1 MPLEGGR
8 PAQPARPAEP
18 DGPWLAMV
26 SGMPATGKT
35 TLGRRLAADL
45 GVPFFA
51 KDELKETLFDTLG
64 VGDRAWSRRLG
75 AASMSLLRGI
85 AEATVS
91 AGHSAVIEANFTLAY
106 DAPFYQE
113 LMARAGVRVAQV
125 WLTASPDTIIE
136 RFERRAASPQRHPG
150 HVELAN
156 MDEFRR
162 ALARV
167 DDAPLPLAGP
177 IQRVETNDFATLD
190 YPALLEWLRAALAG
204 ADALGGTS

>member
-1 MPLEGGR
+1 MPLEGEQ
-8 PAQPARPAEP
+8 PAQPAGP
-18 DGPWLAMV
+18 DGPWLVMV

-45 GVPFFA
+45 GAPFFA

-64 VGDRAWSRRLG
+64 VGDRAWSRQLG

-85 AEATVS
+85 AEATVN
-91 AGHSAVIEANFTLAY
+91 AGRSAVIEANFTLAY

-125 WLTASPDTIIE
+125 WLTASPDAIIE

-156 MDEFRR
+156 MDEFRQ

-177 IQRVETNDFATLD
+177 IRRVDTNDFATLD
-190 YPALLEWLRAALAG
+190 YPALLEWLRVALAG
-204 ADALGGTS
+204 ADTPGGTS